1 MVDVVGLHQ
10 GVHYEA
16 TYREQGES
24 ALWSATLTRGNELM
38 LAEGSVSTTG
48 TDCLDVSVLV
58 HFAVQRQI
66 EDFFRLMPPAGQRPR
81 QYASGG

>member
-1 MVDVVGLHQ
+1 MADVVGLHQ

-24 ALWSATLTRGNELM
+24 ALWSATLMRGNELM

-58 HFAVQRQI
+58 HFAVQRRI
-66 EDFFRLMPPAGQRPR
+66 EDFFRLMPLSGQRPR